1 MEISE
6 HRNGVDKEILEK
18 ENEKSQSMT
27 FRKILQVG
35 QHLSWNIK
43 DGILKWRA

>member
-18 ENEKSQSMT
+18 ENEKEPSMT
-27 FRKILQVG
+27 FRKICK
-35 QHLSWNIK
+35 WDNI
-43 DGILKWRA
+43 